1 MGTSGRPR
9 RPVTD
14 SSDAVDGWLLGFDHP
29 QKATLQAVRKV
40 VLAADPAIEE
50 GIKWNAPSF
59 HVAGAWFATLHLK
72 SRAPARMA
80 TSPTALLLHFD
91 VKGRVREGLSI
102 DDPTGLLEWV
112 GKDRAML
119 VFAGPDEVE
128 RCAAAVRALVRA
140 WLAARAGG

>member
-9 RPVTD
+9 RPVTE
-14 SSDAVDGWLLGFDHP
+14 SPGAVEDWLGAFDHP
-29 QKATLQAVRKV
+29 QRATLQAVREV
-40 VLAADPAIEE
+40 VLSADPAIEE

-72 SRAPARMA
+72 SRAPARRA

-91 VKGRVREGLSI
+91 VKGRPRDGATI
-102 DDPTGLLEWV
+102 DDPSGLLEWL

-119 VFAGPDEVE
+119 VFASPGEVRRRAE
-128 RCAAAVRALVRA
+128 AVRALVRA
-140 WLAARAGG
+140 WLAARAV